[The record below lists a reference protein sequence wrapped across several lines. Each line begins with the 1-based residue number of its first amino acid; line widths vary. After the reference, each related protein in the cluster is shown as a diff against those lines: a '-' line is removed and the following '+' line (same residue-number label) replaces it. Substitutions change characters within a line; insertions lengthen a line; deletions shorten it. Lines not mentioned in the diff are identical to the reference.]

1 MEDQFK
7 AIEDWLKPELDK
19 RNLFLVDVKIGQN
32 KKIQVF
38 VDGEQNI
45 KIDELAQISRYLE
58 SMLDESDS
66 VPEDY
71 NLEVS
76 SPGMGN
82 PLKVPQQYRKRIG
95 RVLEI
100 TLENGDYIEAQLVD
114 SSGENITVKE
124 LVKPDKKSKNKSKKK
139 ELVTKEESMTIPYE
153 QIKKAYLQINF

>member
-139 ELVTKEESMTIPYE
+139 EIVTKEESMTIPYE